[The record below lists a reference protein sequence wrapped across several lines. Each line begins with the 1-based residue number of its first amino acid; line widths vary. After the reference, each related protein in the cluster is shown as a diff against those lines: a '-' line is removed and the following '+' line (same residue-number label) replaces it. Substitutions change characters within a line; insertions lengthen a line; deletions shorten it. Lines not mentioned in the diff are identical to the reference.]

1 MTSLKKPAVFLDRD
15 GTILTERGYL
25 LETKKMRFYPF
36 VFSALRRLVKNGFKL
51 VVITN
56 QSAIG
61 RGYLTEKKLSE
72 IHDFFMLRLRARGIR
87 LSGIYYCPHR
97 PDASCRCRKPKPFLV
112 KPAAKELSL
121 DLSKSFIVGDQA
133 RDVELAYNSG
143 AKGVL
148 VLTGAGRQQRSAA
161 KKYASHVSRNLDK
174 ASKWIVKK

>member
-72 IHDFFMLRLRARGIR
+72 IHD
-87 LSGIYYCPHR
+87 YCPHR

-112 KPAAKELSL
+112 KRAAKELSL